1 MYRCSL
7 GSYCGG
13 GHGPVYA
20 LAPVPLAPG
29 VPTVEASEIP
39 FVSDGILNSTQW
51 SKTPSGFKA
60 FGTSGSSIISAS
72 DCVPSGMPEK
82 ISAGFIERSPSQVNF
97 EGMRP
102 SCSNSGLVIDI
113 VLAIDELVEG
123 IITDSFSAFRESIAY
138 TATKI
143 SPIKSIPWRRNAVL
157 IPSEI
162 GSVSSDSR
170 GSAYPCQI

>member
-60 FGTSGSSIISAS
+60 FGTSGASIIRAR
-72 DCVPSGMPEK
+72 DFAPAGIPEK
-82 ISAGFIERSPSQVNF
+82 TSAGFIERSPSQVNF
-97 EGMRP
+97 EGI
-102 SCSNSGLVIDI
+102 SAFCSKAGLVIDNAFFI
-113 VLAIDELVEG
+113 GELVG
-123 IITDSFSAFRESIAY
+123 TIVSALF
-138 TATKI
+138 
-143 SPIKSIPWRRNAVL
+143 
-157 IPSEI
+157 
-162 GSVSSDSR
+162 
-170 GSAYPCQI
+170 